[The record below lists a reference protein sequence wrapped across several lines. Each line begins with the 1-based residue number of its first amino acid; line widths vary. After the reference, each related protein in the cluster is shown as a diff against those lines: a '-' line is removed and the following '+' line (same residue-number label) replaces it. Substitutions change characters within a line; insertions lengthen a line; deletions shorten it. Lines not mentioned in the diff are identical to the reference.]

1 MKKAIT
7 IAVIL
12 TAVAG
17 LSFAGYRAFV
27 SREPAPSAE
36 LQMVRVDRGTI
47 VAVVNGTGSILPQSK
62 VNLTFRAPGRV
73 AKILVEEGDKVEAGE
88 ILVELETTDPE
99 LQVAQA
105 QAALAM
111 SKAQLD
117 QIKKGA
123 RAQDLAAAEASLA
136 SAQANY
142 QRVLAGPNAEDLAAA
157 EASLASAQAN
167 YEKVLV
173 GPNEDEITVANADM
187 EQAAEAVKQAQFEY
201 DKYAWRQGFEAS
213 PQAAALHQATI
224 NYERAKA
231 AYNLLVEVTDRE
243 VKAAAAE
250 VAQAEAQLA
259 RLSNTPTPEELAI
272 AQAQVDQAQAA
283 LDKLTAGATPEE
295 LAIAQAQVD
304 QAQAGLAQAQSRLE
318 DTSLLAPSAGRV
330 ARVGAEVGEMVSSAM
345 PTIVLV
351 DLSAYPLDVM
361 VDETDIS
368 QVEVGQEVDITLDA
382 LPGEKL
388 SGRVTR
394 IDPAGTIVQGIVN
407 YGVSIEISSPDL
419 PIKPDMTADADI
431 VVARKEA
438 VLLVPNRGIGRD
450 QEGKYVEVL
459 AEGRPQKVYIET
471 GFSNGT
477 FTEVVAGLEEGERVI
492 IRTQAQRIRE
502 EMRERMMP

>member
-7 IAVIL
+7 IVVIL
-12 TAVAG
+12 AAVAG
-17 LSFAGYRAFV
+17 LSFVGYRAFAD
-27 SREPAPSAE
+27 RDPAPPAE
-36 LQMVRVDRGTI
+36 LQTVPVERGTI
-47 VAVVNGTGSILPQSK
+47 VAVVNGTGSILPQTK
-62 VNLTFRAPGRV
+62 VNLTFKMPGRV
-73 AKILVEEGDKVEAGE
+73 TKILVEEGDKVETGQ
-88 ILVELETTDPE
+88 ILAELETTDLE

-105 QAALAM
+105 QAALDM
-111 SKAQLD
+111 SEAQLE
-117 QIKKGA
+117 QVKKGA
-123 RAQDLAAAEASLA
+123 CPHDLAAAEASLA

-142 QRVLAGPNAEDLAAA
+142 QRVLADPDAEDLTAA
-157 EASLASAQAN
+157 EASLASARAN
-167 YEKVLV
+167 YDKVLA
-173 GPNEDEITVANADM
+173 GPSEDEITVAKADM

-231 AYNLLVEVTDRE
+231 ACNLLVEVTDQE
-243 VKAAAAE
+243 VKAAAAQ

-259 RLSNTPTPEELAI
+259 RLRNSPTPEELAI
-272 AQAQVDQAQAA
+272 AQAQVDQAEAA
-283 LDKLTAGATPEE
+283 LDKLKAGATSEE

-304 QAQAGLAQAQSRLE
+304 QARAALAQAQSRLE
-318 DTSLLAPSAGRV
+318 DARLLAPFAGRV
-330 ARVGAEVGEMVSSAM
+330 ARVGTEVGEMVSSAAPM
-345 PTIVLV
+345 LLLV
-351 DLSAYPLDVM
+351 DLSAYHIDVL

-450 QEGKYVEVL
+450 RQGKYVEVL
-459 AEGRPQKVYIET
+459 AEGQPQKVYIGT
-471 GFSNGT
+471 GLSNGT
-477 FTEVVAGLEEGERVI
+477 STEVLAGLEEGERVI
-492 IRTQAQRIRE
+492 IKIQQQRIRE
-502 EMRERMMP
+502 EMKERMMR